1 MTARAKIRRAAPA
14 RAADAGGERRC
25 IVSGET
31 LPRARMIRFVKGP
44 DGAVVADLDHG
55 LPGRGLWV
63 AARGE
68 TLDQAACGRHFARA
82 QRGPVEVPADLRRQV
97 EAGLAARAQS
107 LIGLARRAGAAVAG
121 FEKVR
126 AALKG
131 GTVHL
136 LITARDGAADGRA
149 KLAALAPDGIPAGGL
164 SAAELGT
171 VFGRDHAVHVAVT
184 DAGLAARIG
193 DSLARLDGVRGEA
206 RGQRDS
212 RGVQAGVRLDTEVD
226 QVKA

>member
-1 MTARAKIRRAAPA
+1 MTARAKIRQSAPA
-14 RAADAGGERRC
+14 GAAGDRTC
-25 IVSGET
+25 IVTGAV

-63 AARGE
+63 AASRDA
-68 TLDQAACGRHFARA
+68 LDQAATGRHFARA
-82 QRGPVEVPADLRRQV
+82 QRGPVEVPSDLTRRV

-121 FEKVR
+121 FEKTR

-131 GTVHL
+131 GAAHL
-136 LITARDGAADGRA
+136 LISARDAAADGRA
-149 KLAALAPDGIPAGGL
+149 KLAALAPDCARAEGL
-164 SAAELGT
+164 SAGELGT

-193 DSLARLDGVRGEA
+193 DALARLNGVRGA
-206 RGQRDS
+206 AQDDDAIPGAPKV
-212 RGVQAGVRLDTEVD
+212 G
-226 QVKA
+226 

>member
-1 MTARAKIRRAAPA
+1 MTARAKIKGTAPA
-14 RAADAGGERRC
+14 GAAGAGGDRTC
-25 IVSGET
+25 IVTGAL

-44 DGAVVADLDHG
+44 DGAIVPDLDHR

-63 AARGE
+63 AASPE
-68 TLDQAACGRHFARA
+68 ALDQAAMGRHFARA
-82 QRGPVEVPADLRRQV
+82 QRGPVAVPADLRRRV

-121 FEKVR
+121 FEKTR

-131 GTVHL
+131 GSVRL

-149 KLAALAPDGIPAGGL
+149 KLAALAPDCVRAGGL

-184 DAGLAARIG
+184 DPGLAERIG
-193 DSLARLDGVRGEA
+193 ETLARLDGVRGP
-206 RGQRDS
+206 
-212 RGVQAGVRLDTEVD
+212 AGDHDAIPGTPKVG
-226 QVKA
+226 

>member
-1 MTARAKIRRAAPA
+1 MTARAKIRRTTPA
-14 RAADAGGERRC
+14 GAGGAGGDRTC
-25 IVSGET
+25 IVTGQV
-31 LPRARMIRFVKGP
+31 LPRTRMVRFVKGP
-44 DGAVVADLDHG
+44 DGSVVADLDHG

-63 AARGE
+63 AARGDA
-68 TLDQAACGRHFARA
+68 LDQAASGRHFARA

-97 EAGLAARAQS
+97 ESGLAVRAQG

-121 FEKVR
+121 FEKTR

-131 GTVHL
+131 SRVHL

-149 KLAALAPDGIPAGGL
+149 KLSALAPDCLRAEGL
-164 SAAELGT
+164 TATELGV

-193 DSLARLDGVRGEA
+193 EALGRLDGVRGA
-206 RGQRDS
+206 SADH
-212 RGVQAGVRLDTEVD
+212 DTIPGAPKVG
-226 QVKA
+226 

>member
-1 MTARAKIRRAAPA
+1 VTGAA
-14 RAADAGGERRC
+14 
-25 IVSGET
+25 

-63 AARGE
+63 AASRDV
-68 TLDQAACGRHFARA
+68 LDQAATGRHFARA
-82 QRGPVEVPADLRRQV
+82 QRGPVEVPSDLTRRV
-97 EAGLAARAQS
+97 EAGLASRAQS

-121 FEKVR
+121 FEKTR

-131 GTVHL
+131 GTAHL
-136 LITARDGAADGRA
+136 LISARDGAADGRA
-149 KLAALAPDGIPAGGL
+149 KLAALAPDCAQAEGL
-164 SAAELGT
+164 SAEELGT

-193 DSLARLDGVRGEA
+193 DALARLHGVRGE
-206 RGQRDS
+206 
-212 RGVQAGVRLDTEVD
+212 VQNDDAIPGAPKVG
-226 QVKA
+226 

>member
-1 MTARAKIRRAAPA
+1 MTAKAKIRRTAPEG
-14 RAADAGGERRC
+14 ADGASGERTC
-25 IVSGET
+25 IVTGEV

-63 AARGE
+63 AARRDA
-68 TLDQAACGRHFARA
+68 LDQAASGRQFARA
-82 QRGPVEVPADLRRQV
+82 QRGPVEVPADLTGRV
-97 EAGLAARAQS
+97 ESGLAGRALN

-121 FEKVR
+121 FEKTR
-126 AALKG
+126 AALKAG
-131 GTVHL
+131 SVHL

-149 KLAALAPDGIPAGGL
+149 KLAALAPDCVRAEGL
-164 SAAELGT
+164 TAAELGT

-184 DAGLAARIG
+184 DSGLAARIG

-206 RGQRDS
+206 R
-212 RGVQAGVRLDTEVD
+212 D
-226 QVKA
+226 QEAIPAAPKVG